1 MSFKESDSIDAL
13 IATCQR
19 ESEAV
24 QVSESDTDVYAADT
38 TAVADAEIDPQ
49 TTELLADAIIADVP
63 ASDEQKSAEPTDDA
77 MPVTDTGIPT
87 NEEVDKHAEPY
98 NTSEADGVI
107 SSSHKKKPVPL
118 YGKHGRALKTDPYGN
133 PIRKRK
139 QGAPLRSQT
148 PVDTVTPAD
157 MHKPQVSFMNSVA
170 NVEPAARSAWTGATA
185 HAYDHAVLREGG
197 NEEGTSGYSPKIRR
211 MRDSTRA
218 KEAAAHKKKRR
229 SALPLPYEKDSPVTE
244 SSLGFAARR
253 RKRKSKSD
261 DKANRVPEQ
270 LMEQPYEESA
280 PIQYMEKAAQTSI
293 DLSAA
298 ESTAENID
306 IDVHYSAERRPRMDL
321 PKQEKRY
328 RSKEDKRN
336 IRSDLTELQIALTLR
351 LIFLIPAAV
360 CSAALSVLNLF
371 SLPLPVF
378 LSVERSPESVL
389 IIHLL
394 LGLIGIV
401 FSGEL
406 LKNGLMKLVHRRPDS
421 DSMASVSLISA
432 ELAAVLMVAA
442 PSMLREHTVSL
453 YISVALLAVCMNTIS
468 RRMIVARAQRNFAV
482 LSDGEPKYAVHYV
495 ENESRAENL
504 TRGNGGAFPIMA
516 TMRPAEQISDFW
528 RYSFSSD
535 LGDRICRYAVPIISA
550 VAALLAILLSVV
562 RHDTLESPLCYGF
575 SVFALCFSAAAC
587 AAIPLVSNLPMDTGT
602 KRYVRNHGMLLGY
615 QSIDDFYD
623 INTVMVDIT
632 TLFPQ
637 GTGKLSS
644 IQVIGESHME
654 VALCYAAAL
663 TNRAGSVLKDS
674 FAAALV
680 AEENALP
687 EIENY
692 AYEEGKGVS
701 GWIDNK
707 RVLLGTREL
716 MTEHNISALPAYA
729 KELEL
734 TSKNKEAVYLSVSG
748 TAVALFIIEFSASR
762 AIKRWLHELEREH
775 IHLLVRSNDA
785 LLSQRRIAKMFEFPE
800 LLLKV
805 IPSRL
810 ESDYEA
816 ETKPLQEA
824 SVTML
829 CAGKLSGFV
838 QMIVGAK
845 RIRRAANLGAI
856 LQVAA
861 AALGLLYAMI
871 FLLIGAEEDVSGGV
885 ILLYQLAT
893 ALISISVVHLQ
904 EV

>member
-13 IATCQR
+13 IATCQQ

-24 QVSESDTDVYAADT
+24 QLPDADAVVSESAISNVHTD
-38 TAVADAEIDPQ
+38 
-49 TTELLADAIIADVP
+49 ELCADVP
-63 ASDEQKSAEPTDDA
+63 VSDMSKASVQPDVVS
-77 MPVTDTGIPT
+77 VTDSGVQKQDEI
-87 NEEVDKHAEPY
+87 EERAKSDTEAD
-98 NTSEADGVI
+98 ADGVI
-107 SSSHKKKPVPL
+107 SAPHKKKPMPA

-139 QGAPLRSQT
+139 QGAPLRSKT
-148 PVDTVTPAD
+148 PVNTVTPAD
-157 MHKPQVSFMNSVA
+157 IHKPQVSFMNSVA

-185 HAYDHAVLREGG
+185 HAYDHAVLREDGA
-197 NEEGTSGYSPKIRR
+197 EEGASRYSPKIRR

-218 KEAAAHKKKRR
+218 KEAASRKKKRR
-229 SALPLPYEKDSPVTE
+229 SGMPYEKDSPVAE
-244 SSLGFAARR
+244 NHLRFGARR
-253 RKRKSKSD
+253 RKKKKSD
-261 DKANRVPEQ
+261 DKSSRIPEK

-293 DLSAA
+293 DLSFA
-298 ESTAENID
+298 EESAENID
-306 IDVHYSAERRPRMDL
+306 IDVRYSAERRPRMDL

-328 RSKEDKRN
+328 RSKEDGKN
-336 IRSDLTELQIALTLR
+336 IRSNLADLQIALTLR
-351 LIFLIPAAV
+351 MVFLIPAAV
-360 CSAALSVLNLF
+360 CSAVLSVLNLF
-371 SLPLPVF
+371 SFPLPTF
-378 LSVERSPESVL
+378 LSVEHSPQSVAL
-389 IIHLL
+389 IQLL
-394 LGLIGIV
+394 LGAICIV

-406 LKNGLMKLVHRRPDS
+406 LKSGLVKLLHLRPDS
-421 DSMASVSLISA
+421 DSMASISLISA
-432 ELAAVLMVAA
+432 ELAAVLTMVA
-442 PSMLREHTVSL
+442 PRMMREHTVSL
-453 YISVALLAVCMNTIS
+453 YISVALLAVCMNTIA
-468 RRMIVARAQRNFAV
+468 RRMIVTRAQRNFAV

-516 TMRPAEQISDFW
+516 TMRPADQINDFW

-535 LGDRICRYAVPIISA
+535 LGDRICRYAVPIVTA
-550 VAALLAILLSVV
+550 VAALFAILLALV
-562 RHDTLESPLCYGF
+562 RRDTVENALCYGF
-575 SVFALCFSAAAC
+575 SVFALCFSAASC

-644 IQVIGESHME
+644 IQVIGESHIE

-663 TNRAGSVLKDS
+663 THRAGSVLKDS

-687 EIENY
+687 AIDNY

-716 MTEHNISALPAYA
+716 MTEHNIAALPAYA

-734 TSKNKEAVYLSVSG
+734 TGKNKEAVYLSVSG

-775 IHLLVRSNDA
+775 MYLLIRSNDA
-785 LLSQRRIAKMFEFPE
+785 MLSQRRIAKMFDFPE
-800 LLLKV
+800 HLLKV

-810 ESDYEA
+810 EPEYEA
-816 ETKPLQEA
+816 ETAPLQEA
-824 SVTML
+824 SPTML
-829 CAGKLSGFV
+829 CAGRLSGFV
-838 QMIVGAK
+838 QTLVGAK

-856 LQVAA
+856 LQVAS

-885 ILLYQLAT
+885 VLLYQLAT
-893 ALISISVVHLQ
+893 ALVSISVVHLQ

>member
-13 IATCQR
+13 IANCQR

-24 QVSESDTDVYAADT
+24 QLPD
-38 TAVADAEIDPQ
+38 ADAATPAAEGAASNAPAKA
-49 TTELLADAIIADVP
+49 LSAAGNIADVP
-63 ASDEQKSAEPTDDA
+63 ASDGQQAADLPDTASATDA
-77 MPVTDTGIPT
+77 DTPKQ
-87 NEEVDKHAEPY
+87 EEIDNHAEPD
-98 NTSEADGVI
+98 TEADADCVV
-107 SSSHKKKPVPL
+107 SVPHKKNNVPA

-139 QGAPLRSQT
+139 QGAPLRSKT

-157 MHKPQVSFMNSVA
+157 IHKPQVSFMNSVA
-170 NVEPAARSAWTGATA
+170 NIEPAARAAWTGATA
-185 HAYDHAVLREGG
+185 HAYDHAVLRGDVA
-197 NEEGTSGYSPKIRR
+197 EEGTSKYSPKIRR

-218 KEAAAHKKKRR
+218 KEAASPKKKRR
-229 SALPLPYEKDSPVTE
+229 SAMPYEKDSPVAE
-244 SSLGFAARR
+244 SRTGGGTRR
-253 RKRKSKSD
+253 RKKKNKSD
-261 DKANRVPEQ
+261 DKANRVPEK

-280 PIQYMEKAAQTSI
+280 PIQYMQKAAQTSI
-293 DLSAA
+293 DLSTPESAA
-298 ESTAENID
+298 GNID

-328 RSKEDKRN
+328 RSKEDGRN
-336 IRSDLTELQIALTLR
+336 IRSDLADLQIALTLR

-360 CSAALSVLNLF
+360 CSAALSVLHLF
-371 SLPLPVF
+371 SLPLPMF
-378 LSVERSPESVL
+378 LSVEQSPQSVL
-389 IIHLL
+389 IIQLL

-406 LKNGLMKLVHRRPDS
+406 LKSGMVKLVHLRPDS
-421 DSMASVSLISA
+421 DSMASISLIFA
-432 ELAAVLMVAA
+432 ELSAVLTVPA
-442 PSMLREHTVSL
+442 PEMLRQHTVSL
-453 YISVALLAVCMNTIS
+453 YISVALLAVCMNTIA
-468 RRMIVARAQRNFAV
+468 RRMIVTRAQRNFAV

-516 TMRPAEQISDFW
+516 TMRPVGQINDFW

-535 LGDRICRYAVPIISA
+535 LGDRICRYAVPIVGA
-550 VAALLAILLSVV
+550 VAALLAILLTVV
-562 RHDTLESPLCYGF
+562 RHDTLESPICYGF
-575 SVFALCFSAAAC
+575 SVFALCFSAASC
-587 AAIPLVSNLPMDTGT
+587 VAIPLISNLPMDTGT

-637 GTGKLSS
+637 GTGRLSS

-663 TNRAGSVLKDS
+663 THRAGSVLKDS

-687 EIENY
+687 VIENY

-701 GWIDNK
+701 GWIHNK

-734 TSKNKEAVYLSVSG
+734 TGKNKEAVYLSVSG

-775 IHLLVRSNDA
+775 IYLLIRSNDA
-785 LLSQRRIAKMFEFPE
+785 MLSQRRIAKMFEFPE
-800 LLLKV
+800 HLLKV
-805 IPSRL
+805 IPARL
-810 ESDYEA
+810 EPEYDA
-816 ETKPLQEA
+816 ETEPLQEA
-824 SVTML
+824 SATML

-845 RIRRAANLGAI
+845 RIRRAVNLGAI

-885 ILLYQLAT
+885 VLLYQFAT
-893 ALISISVVHLQ
+893 ALISISAVHLQ

>member
-24 QVSESDTDVYAADT
+24 QLPDADIATPTAEVALSDVHTDAIRADVIASDESKAFDSP
-38 TAVADAEIDPQ
+38 AVASA
-49 TTELLADAIIADVP
+49 ASADVP
-63 ASDEQKSAEPTDDA
+63 KQKENDD
-77 MPVTDTGIPT
+77 
-87 NEEVDKHAEPY
+87 HAEM
-98 NTSEADGVI
+98 NAEADSDRVI
-107 SSSHKKKPVPL
+107 SAPHKKKNVPV

-139 QGAPLRSQT
+139 QGAPLRSKT
-148 PVDTVTPAD
+148 PVNTVTPAD
-157 MHKPQVSFMNSVA
+157 ICKPQVSFMNSVA
-170 NVEPAARSAWTGATA
+170 NMEPAARSAWTGATA
-185 HAYDHAVLREGG
+185 HAYDHAVLRDDNAE
-197 NEEGTSGYSPKIRR
+197 NGTSKYSPKIRR

-218 KEAAAHKKKRR
+218 KEVASRKKKRH
-229 SALPLPYEKDSPVTE
+229 SVMPYEKDSPLVE
-244 SSLGFAARR
+244 SHPGFGARR
-253 RKRKSKSD
+253 RKKKKSD
-261 DKANRVPEQ
+261 DKASRVPEK

-280 PIQYMEKAAQTSI
+280 PLQYMKKAAQTSI
-293 DLSAA
+293 DLSSVEDVSA
-298 ESTAENID
+298 TID
-306 IDVHYSAERRPRMDL
+306 IDVRYSAERRPRMDL

-328 RSKEDKRN
+328 RSKEDGRN
-336 IRSDLTELQIALTLR
+336 IRGDLADLQIALTLR
-351 LIFLIPAAV
+351 LLFLIPAAI
-360 CSAALSVLNLF
+360 CSAVLSVLNLF
-371 SLPLPVF
+371 SLPLPMF
-378 LSVERSPESVL
+378 LSVEQSPQSVL
-389 IIHLL
+389 TIQLL
-394 LGLIGIV
+394 LGVIGIA

-406 LKNGLMKLVHRRPDS
+406 LKNGLVKLAHMRPDS
-421 DSMASVSLISA
+421 DSMASISLISA
-432 ELAAVLMVAA
+432 ELAAVLAA
-442 PSMLREHTVSL
+442 LAPEMLREHTVSL
-453 YISVALLAVCMNTIS
+453 YISAALLAVCMNTIA
-468 RRMIVARAQRNFAV
+468 RRMIVTRAQRNFAV

-516 TMRPAEQISDFW
+516 TMRPVEQINDFW

-550 VAALLAILLSVV
+550 VAALFAILLAVV
-562 RHDTLESPLCYGF
+562 RHDTLQSPLCYGL
-575 SVFALCFSAAAC
+575 SVFALCFSAASC
-587 AAIPLVSNLPMDTGT
+587 SAIPLISNLPMDTGT

-623 INTVMVDIT
+623 INTIMVDIT

-644 IQVIGESHME
+644 VQVIGESHIE

-663 TNRAGSVLKDS
+663 THRAGSVLKDS

-687 EIENY
+687 TIDNY
-692 AYEEGKGVS
+692 AYEEGKGIS

-716 MTEHNISALPAYA
+716 MTEHNIAALPAYA

-734 TSKNKEAVYLSVSG
+734 TGKNKEAVYLSVSG

-762 AIKRWLHELEREH
+762 SIKRWLHELEREH
-775 IHLLVRSNDA
+775 IYLLIRSNDA
-785 LLSQRRIAKMFEFPE
+785 MLSQRRIAKMFEFPE
-800 LLLKV
+800 HLLKV

-810 ESDYEA
+810 EAEYEA
-816 ETKPLQEA
+816 EIEPLQE
-824 SVTML
+824 SSPTML
-829 CAGKLSGFV
+829 CAGKLPGFV
-838 QMIVGAK
+838 QMIIGAK
-845 RIRRAANLGAI
+845 RVRRAANLGAI

-861 AALGLLYAMI
+861 ATLGLLYAII

-885 ILLYQLAT
+885 VLLYQFAT
-893 ALISISVVHLQ
+893 SLISISAVHLQ